1 MTTLGSFVTFCM
13 FSICRRACPVLDN
26 LIDLCVLA
34 SDVWTICMNAR
45 VNILLNPYATQMRA
59 ELVHILRCLSEHGY
73 SISLLVEDIL
83 AFQAYNLRDPLA
95 LAAREH
101 LEHGAV
107 NICTCLSNHAPTS
120 ALISSWAIQNT
131 QIVLRTEAQ
140 ELTRK
145 EHGLHFRAKAATTE
159 QVEASFMPQ
168 LAEKMRRVAPSMWR
182 LVFTLVGALD
192 ERRPCLAVDPMDV
205 NLSEVFK
212 ESEQSLGD
220 LGGNMIPTGENQDEG
235 EEEGEEEEE
244 EEGEGEG
251 DHDAESRHPRK
262 RPRND
267 VAAKNLALR
276 IIVSR
281 STLTITM
288 CTYVLNGRGT
298 RKLSSVSALSS
309 KA

>member
-1 MTTLGSFVTFCM
+1 
-13 FSICRRACPVLDN
+13 
-26 LIDLCVLA
+26 
-34 SDVWTICMNAR
+34 
-45 VNILLNPYATQMRA
+45 
-59 ELVHILRCLSEHGY
+59 
-73 SISLLVEDIL
+73 
-83 AFQAYNLRDPLA
+83 
-95 LAAREH
+95 
-101 LEHGAV
+101 
-107 NICTCLSNHAPTS
+107 
-120 ALISSWAIQNT
+120 
-131 QIVLRTEAQ
+131 
-140 ELTRK
+140 
-145 EHGLHFRAKAATTE
+145 
-159 QVEASFMPQ
+159 MPQ

-192 ERRPCLAVDPMDV
+192 ERRSCLAVDPMDV

-251 DHDAESRHPRK
+251 DHDAESRRPRK